1 MRNARRAISGG
12 GAVEAGG
19 SGRGAQQNGGQCR
32 RDERT
37 ELHPRRLRT
46 KGGDALP
53 FPGYRRARRAIP
65 ALRLIEAVTDAPDAS
80 DLQGRSDLTDLLP
93 ESGDVDIH
101 DARRHARGVV
111 PDMLENL
118 RPGKKP
124 SLGLG

>member
-1 MRNARRAISGG
+1 MRNARRTISGG

-53 FPGYRRARRAIP
+53 FSR
-65 ALRLIEAVTDAPDAS
+65 LRLIEAVADPTHAGDFKR
-80 DLQGRSDLTDLLP
+80 GRDLTDLLAK
-93 ESGDVDIH
+93 GGDMDVDH
-101 DARRHARGVV
+101 ACRHARGIV
-111 PDMLENL
+111 PDVLEDL
-118 RPGKKP
+118 RPR
-124 SLGLG
+124 